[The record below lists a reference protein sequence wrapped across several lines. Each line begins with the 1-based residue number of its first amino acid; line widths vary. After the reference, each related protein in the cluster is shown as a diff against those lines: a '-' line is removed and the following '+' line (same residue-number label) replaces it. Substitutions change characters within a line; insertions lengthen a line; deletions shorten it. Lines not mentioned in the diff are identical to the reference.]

1 MIVMPKTLLRVALV
15 VGFALSALVPVSAVA
30 QEMEEVERRMPL
42 YIVNGKRVSQSEAQ
56 DISPRDIISE
66 KMLPADEQTIAKYG
80 AEASNGV
87 VVITLRYDTPARFE
101 IDGQEQR
108 YSAYVAQQVK
118 GGEFDPVARVIVAF
132 KVGADGS
139 VSLREVL
146 ESSDRKLLNRVRNAI
161 EEAPRWVAAKKDG
174 KGIETQHVLRVTVP
188 VGSRMPRERVIRIR

>member
-1 MIVMPKTLLRVALV
+1 MIVMPKTLLRIALV
-15 VGFALSALVPVSAVA
+15 VGFALSALVPVSVVA

-101 IDGQEQR
+101 IGGQEQR

-118 GGEFDPVARVIVAF
+118 WGEFDPVARVIVAF

-146 ESSDRKLLNRVRNAI
+146 ESSDKRLQRRVEKVLASS
-161 EEAPRWVAAKKDG
+161 PRWIPAKREG
-174 KGIETQHVLRVTVP
+174 KGVDTDHVLRITLPEGRELPPEP
-188 VGSRMPRERVIRIR
+188 VILIR

>member
-1 MIVMPKTLLRVALV
+1 MIVMPKTLLRIALV
-15 VGFALSALVPVSAVA
+15 VGFVLSALAPVSAVA

-42 YIVNGKRVSQSEAQ
+42 YIVNGKRVTQSEAQ

-101 IDGQEQR
+101 IGGQEQR

-118 GGEFDPVARVIVAF
+118 WGEFDPVARVIVAF

-146 ESSDRKLLNRVRNAI
+146 ESSDKRLQRRVEKVLASS
-161 EEAPRWVAAKKDG
+161 PRWIPAKREG
-174 KGIETQHVLRVTVP
+174 KGVDTDHVLRITLPEGRELPPEP
-188 VGSRMPRERVIRIR
+188 VILIR

>member
-1 MIVMPKTLLRVALV
+1 MPKTLLRIALV
-15 VGFALSALVPVSAVA
+15 VGFVLSALAPVSAVA

-42 YIVNGKRVSQSEAQ
+42 YIVNGKRVTQSEAQ

-101 IDGQEQR
+101 IGGQEQR

-118 GGEFDPVARVIVAF
+118 WGEFDPVARVIVAF

-146 ESSDRKLLNRVRNAI
+146 ESSDKRLQRRVEKVLASS
-161 EEAPRWVAAKKDG
+161 PRWIPAKREG
-174 KGIETQHVLRVTVP
+174 KGVDTDHVLRITLPEGRELPPEP
-188 VGSRMPRERVIRIR
+188 VILIR

>member
-1 MIVMPKTLLRVALV
+1 MIVMPKTLLRIALV

-118 GGEFDPVARVIVAF
+118 WGEFDPVARVIVAF

-146 ESSDRKLLNRVRNAI
+146 ESSDKRLQRRVEKVLASS
-161 EEAPRWVAAKKDG
+161 PRWIPAKREG
-174 KGIETQHVLRVTVP
+174 KGVDTDHILRITLPEGRELPPEP
-188 VGSRMPRERVIRIR
+188 VILIR

>member
-1 MIVMPKTLLRVALV
+1 

-101 IDGQEQR
+101 IGGQEQR

-118 GGEFDPVARVIVAF
+118 WGEFDPVARVIVAF

-146 ESSDRKLLNRVRNAI
+146 ESSDKRLLRRVEKVLASS
-161 EEAPRWVAAKKDG
+161 PRWIPAKREG
-174 KGIETQHVLRVTVP
+174 KGVDTDHVLRITLPEGRELPPEP
-188 VGSRMPRERVIRIR
+188 VILIR

>member
-1 MIVMPKTLLRVALV
+1 MIVIPKFLLRGALM
-15 VGFALSALVPVSAVA
+15 VGFVLSALAPISAVA
-30 QEMEEVERRMPL
+30 QEMEEPERRMPL
-42 YIVNGKRVSQSEAQ
+42 YIVNGKRVSFSEAKE
-56 DISPRDIISE
+56 ISPRDIVSE

-101 IDGQEQR
+101 IGGQEQR

-118 GGEFDPVARVIVAF
+118 WGEFDPVARVIVAF

-146 ESSDRKLLNRVRNAI
+146 ESSDKRLQRRVEKVLASS
-161 EEAPRWVAAKKDG
+161 PRWIPAKREG
-174 KGIETQHVLRVTVP
+174 KGVDTDHVLRITLPEGRELPPEP
-188 VGSRMPRERVIRIR
+188 VILIR

>member
-1 MIVMPKTLLRVALV
+1 MIVMHKTLLRIALI

-118 GGEFDPVARVIVAF
+118 WGEFDPVARVIVAF

-146 ESSDRKLLNRVRNAI
+146 ESSDKRLQRRVEKVLASS
-161 EEAPRWVAAKKDG
+161 PRWIPAKREG
-174 KGIETQHVLRVTVP
+174 KGVDTDHVLRITLPEGRELPPEP
-188 VGSRMPRERVIRIR
+188 VILIR

>member
-1 MIVMPKTLLRVALV
+1 MIVMPKTLLRIALV

-42 YIVNGKRVSQSEAQ
+42 YMVNGKRVSQSEAQ

-101 IDGQEQR
+101 IGGQEQR

-118 GGEFDPVARVIVAF
+118 WGEFDPVARVIVAF

-146 ESSDRKLLNRVRNAI
+146 ESSDKRLQRRVEKVLASS
-161 EEAPRWVAAKKDG
+161 PRWIPAKREG
-174 KGIETQHVLRVTVP
+174 KGVDTDHVLRITLPEGRELPPEP
-188 VGSRMPRERVIRIR
+188 VILIR

>member
-1 MIVMPKTLLRVALV
+1 MIVMPKTLLRIALV
-15 VGFALSALVPVSAVA
+15 VGFALSALVPVSVVA

-42 YIVNGKRVSQSEAQ
+42 YIVNGKRVTQSEAQ
-56 DISPRDIISE
+56 DISPRDIVSE

-101 IDGQEQR
+101 IGGQEQR

-118 GGEFDPVARVIVAF
+118 WGEFDPVARVIVAF

-146 ESSDRKLLNRVRNAI
+146 ESSDKRLQRRVEKVLASS
-161 EEAPRWVAAKKDG
+161 PRWIPAKREG
-174 KGIETQHVLRVTVP
+174 KGVDTDHVLRITLPEGRELPPEP
-188 VGSRMPRERVIRIR
+188 VILIR

>member
-1 MIVMPKTLLRVALV
+1 MPKTLLRIALV

-42 YIVNGKRVSQSEAQ
+42 YIVNGKRVTQSEAQ

-101 IDGQEQR
+101 IGGQEQR

-118 GGEFDPVARVIVAF
+118 WGEFDPVARVIVAF

-146 ESSDRKLLNRVRNAI
+146 ESSDKRLQRRVEKVLASS
-161 EEAPRWVAAKKDG
+161 PRWIPAKREG
-174 KGIETQHVLRVTVP
+174 KGVDTDHVLRITLPEGRELPPEP
-188 VGSRMPRERVIRIR
+188 VILIR

>member
-1 MIVMPKTLLRVALV
+1 MIVMHKTLLRIALI

-118 GGEFDPVARVIVAF
+118 WGEFDPVARVIVAF

-146 ESSDRKLLNRVRNAI
+146 ESSDKRLQRRVEKVLASS
-161 EEAPRWVAAKKDG
+161 PRWIPAKREG
-174 KGIETQHVLRVTVP
+174 KGVDTDHILRITLPEGRELPPEP
-188 VGSRMPRERVIRIR
+188 VILIR

>member
-1 MIVMPKTLLRVALV
+1 MIVMPKTLLRIALV

-42 YIVNGKRVSQSEAQ
+42 YIVNGKRVTQSEAQ

-101 IDGQEQR
+101 IGGQEQR

-118 GGEFDPVARVIVAF
+118 WGEFDPVARVIVAF

-146 ESSDRKLLNRVRNAI
+146 ESSDKRLQRRVEKVLASS
-161 EEAPRWVAAKKDG
+161 PRWIPAKREG
-174 KGIETQHVLRVTVP
+174 KGVDTDHVLRITLPEGRELPPEP
-188 VGSRMPRERVIRIR
+188 VILIR

>member
-1 MIVMPKTLLRVALV
+1 MIVMPKTLLRIALV

-101 IDGQEQR
+101 IGGQEQR

-118 GGEFDPVARVIVAF
+118 WGEFDPVARVIVAF

-146 ESSDRKLLNRVRNAI
+146 ESSDKRLQRRVEKVLASS
-161 EEAPRWVAAKKDG
+161 PRWIPAKREG
-174 KGIETQHVLRVTVP
+174 KGVETDHVLRITLPEGRELPPEP
-188 VGSRMPRERVIRIR
+188 VILIR

>member
-1 MIVMPKTLLRVALV
+1 MPKTLLRIALI

-101 IDGQEQR
+101 IGGQEQR

-118 GGEFDPVARVIVAF
+118 WGEFDPVARVIVAF

-146 ESSDRKLLNRVRNAI
+146 ESSDKRLQRRVEKVLASS
-161 EEAPRWVAAKKDG
+161 PRWIPAKREG
-174 KGIETQHVLRVTVP
+174 KGVDTDHVLRITLPEGRELPPEP
-188 VGSRMPRERVIRIR
+188 VILIR

>member
-1 MIVMPKTLLRVALV
+1 MPKTLLRIALV

-30 QEMEEVERRMPL
+30 QKMEEVERRMPL
-42 YIVNGKRVSQSEAQ
+42 YIVNGKRVTQSEAQ

-118 GGEFDPVARVIVAF
+118 WGEFDPVARVIVAF

-146 ESSDRKLLNRVRNAI
+146 ESSDKRLQRRVEKVLASS
-161 EEAPRWVAAKKDG
+161 PRWIPAKREG
-174 KGIETQHVLRVTVP
+174 KGVDTDHVLRITLPEGRELPPEP
-188 VGSRMPRERVIRIR
+188 VILIR

>member
-1 MIVMPKTLLRVALV
+1 MIVMPKTLLRIALV
-15 VGFALSALVPVSAVA
+15 VGFALSALVPVSAMA
-30 QEMEEVERRMPL
+30 QEIEEVERRMPL
-42 YIVNGKRVSQSEAQ
+42 YIVNGKRVTQSEAQ

-101 IDGQEQR
+101 IGGQEQR
-108 YSAYVAQQVK
+108 YSASVAQQVK
-118 GGEFDPVARVIVAF
+118 WGEFDPVARVIVAF

-146 ESSDRKLLNRVRNAI
+146 ESSDKRLQRRVEKVLASS
-161 EEAPRWVAAKKDG
+161 PRWIPAKREG
-174 KGIETQHVLRVTVP
+174 KGVDTDHVLRITLPEGRELPPEP
-188 VGSRMPRERVIRIR
+188 VILIR

>member
-1 MIVMPKTLLRVALV
+1 MIIMPKTLLRIALV

-101 IDGQEQR
+101 IGGQEQR

-118 GGEFDPVARVIVAF
+118 WGEFDPVARVIVAF

-146 ESSDRKLLNRVRNAI
+146 ESSDKRLQRRVEKVLASS
-161 EEAPRWVAAKKDG
+161 PRWIPAKREG
-174 KGIETQHVLRVTVP
+174 KGVDTDHVLRITLPEGRELPPEP
-188 VGSRMPRERVIRIR
+188 VILIR

>member
-1 MIVMPKTLLRVALV
+1 MIVMPKTLLRIALV

-101 IDGQEQR
+101 IGGQEQR

-118 GGEFDPVARVIVAF
+118 WGEFDPVARVIVAF

-146 ESSDRKLLNRVRNAI
+146 ESSDKRLQRRVEKVLASS
-161 EEAPRWVAAKKDG
+161 PRWIPAKREG
-174 KGIETQHVLRVTVP
+174 KGVDTDHVLRITLPEGRELPPEP
-188 VGSRMPRERVIRIR
+188 VILIR

>member
-1 MIVMPKTLLRVALV
+1 MIVIPKTLLRIALV

-101 IDGQEQR
+101 IGGQEQR

-118 GGEFDPVARVIVAF
+118 WGEFDPVARVIVAF

-146 ESSDRKLLNRVRNAI
+146 ESSDKRLQRRVEKVLASS
-161 EEAPRWVAAKKDG
+161 PRWIPAKREG
-174 KGIETQHVLRVTVP
+174 KGVDTDHVLRITLPEGRELPPEP
-188 VGSRMPRERVIRIR
+188 VILIR

>member
-1 MIVMPKTLLRVALV
+1 MPKTLLRIALV

-30 QEMEEVERRMPL
+30 QEIEEVERRMPL

-101 IDGQEQR
+101 IGGQEQR

-118 GGEFDPVARVIVAF
+118 WGEFDPVARVIVAF

-146 ESSDRKLLNRVRNAI
+146 ESSDKRLQRRVEKVLASS
-161 EEAPRWVAAKKDG
+161 PRWIPAKREG
-174 KGIETQHVLRVTVP
+174 KGVDTDHVLRITLPEGRELPPEP
-188 VGSRMPRERVIRIR
+188 VILIR

>member
-1 MIVMPKTLLRVALV
+1 MIVMPKTLLRIALV

-101 IDGQEQR
+101 IGGQEQR

-118 GGEFDPVARVIVAF
+118 WGEFDPVARVIVAF

-146 ESSDRKLLNRVRNAI
+146 ESSDKRLQRRVEKVLASS
-161 EEAPRWVAAKKDG
+161 PRWIPAKREG
-174 KGIETQHVLRVTVP
+174 KGVDTDHILRITLPEGRELPPEP
-188 VGSRMPRERVIRIR
+188 VILIR

>member
-1 MIVMPKTLLRVALV
+1 MPKTLLRIALV
-15 VGFALSALVPVSAVA
+15 VGFVLSALAPVSAVA

-42 YIVNGKRVSQSEAQ
+42 YIVNGKRVTQSEAQ

-101 IDGQEQR
+101 IGGQEQR

-118 GGEFDPVARVIVAF
+118 WGEFDPVARVIVAF
-132 KVGADGS
+132 KVDADGS

-146 ESSDRKLLNRVRNAI
+146 ESSDKRLQRRVEKVLASS
-161 EEAPRWVAAKKDG
+161 PRWIPAKREG
-174 KGIETQHVLRVTVP
+174 KGVDTDHVLRITLPEGRELPPEP
-188 VGSRMPRERVIRIR
+188 VILIR

>member
-1 MIVMPKTLLRVALV
+1 MIVMPKTLLRIALV

-42 YIVNGKRVSQSEAQ
+42 YIVNGKRVTQSEAQ

-101 IDGQEQR
+101 IGGQEQR

-118 GGEFDPVARVIVAF
+118 WGEFDPVARVIVAF

-146 ESSDRKLLNRVRNAI
+146 ESSDKRLLRRVEKVLASS
-161 EEAPRWVAAKKDG
+161 PRWIPAKREG
-174 KGIETQHVLRVTVP
+174 KGVDTDHVLRITLPEGRELPPEP
-188 VGSRMPRERVIRIR
+188 VILIR

>member
-1 MIVMPKTLLRVALV
+1 MPKTLLRIALV

-80 AEASNGV
+80 AVASNGV

-101 IDGQEQR
+101 IGGQEQR

-118 GGEFDPVARVIVAF
+118 WGEFDPVARVIVAF

-146 ESSDRKLLNRVRNAI
+146 ESSDKRLQRRVEKVLASS
-161 EEAPRWVAAKKDG
+161 PRWIPAKREG
-174 KGIETQHVLRVTVP
+174 KGVDTDHVLRITLPEGRELPPEP
-188 VGSRMPRERVIRIR
+188 VILIR

>member
-1 MIVMPKTLLRVALV
+1 MPKTLLRIALV
-15 VGFALSALVPVSAVA
+15 VGFALSALVPVSVVA

-42 YIVNGKRVSQSEAQ
+42 YIVNGKRVTQSEAQ

-118 GGEFDPVARVIVAF
+118 WGEFDPVARVIVAF

-146 ESSDRKLLNRVRNAI
+146 ESSDKRLQRRVEKVLASS
-161 EEAPRWVAAKKDG
+161 PRWIPAKREG
-174 KGIETQHVLRVTVP
+174 KGVDTDHVLRITLPEGRELPPEP
-188 VGSRMPRERVIRIR
+188 VILIR

>member
-1 MIVMPKTLLRVALV
+1 MIVMPKTLLRIALV
-15 VGFALSALVPVSAVA
+15 VGFALSALVPVSVVA

-42 YIVNGKRVSQSEAQ
+42 YIVNGKRVTQSEAQ

-101 IDGQEQR
+101 IGGQEQR

-118 GGEFDPVARVIVAF
+118 WGEFDPVARVIVAF

-146 ESSDRKLLNRVRNAI
+146 ESSDKRLQRRVEKVLASS
-161 EEAPRWVAAKKDG
+161 PRWIPAKREG
-174 KGIETQHVLRVTVP
+174 KGVDTDHVLRITLPEGRELPPEP
-188 VGSRMPRERVIRIR
+188 VILIR